1 MTAVFCGVTNCPIT
15 SMLVGFELFGFD
27 GAVFILLVISVSYL
41 LSGYHGL
48 YREQIIVYSKYH
60 PKIDQSFV
68 RGGEFD
74 GADYEE

>member
-60 PKIDQSFV
+60 PKYINRLS
-68 RGGEFD
+68 GEESFD

>member
-1 MTAVFCGVTNCPIT
+1 
-15 SMLVGFELFGFD
+15 MLVGFELFGFD

-60 PKIDQSFV
+60 PKYINRLS
-68 RGGEFD
+68 GEESFD